1 MKRLSPKDIF
11 VICPMCHE
19 NVYISEFQNNVATG
33 RCENCGTAIEVKL
46 RKATEAER
54 KEMLRLQRQ
63 VLGKPVEQRPTMLRK
78 GYE

>member
-1 MKRLSPKDIF
+1 MKNLAPGDVF
-11 VICPMCHE
+11 VICPMCHQK
-19 NVYISEFQNNVATG
+19 VYIEEFQNNVAVG

-46 RKATEAER
+46 RKMTEAER

-63 VLGKPVEQRPTMLRK
+63 VLGRPVEQRPTMLRK